1 MNTFMQDIRYA
12 FRVLLKSPG
21 FAAVAILTLALGIGA
36 NTAIFSVIDAT
47 LLKPLPYPDTD
58 RLVLIWQTYGGNG
71 PNNINIVSALNMQ
84 DVQKQNTVLESMA
97 WFDSAGKGY
106 NLAVGD
112 QPERVSGVRV
122 TAQFFHVLGV
132 TPFLGRTFLPEE
144 ETAGKDREVVLSYPL
159 WQRRFA
165 GDTAIIGKQIPIDGT
180 SYTVIGVMP
189 KTFEFQF
196 WSKARE
202 LWVPV
207 GYTKDDLTDRGSNSF
222 IAIGRLKPGV
232 TLEQA
237 KTEMDTIG
245 RRIAAQYPNEEK
257 NMSATVTP
265 LAEFGM
271 SDLETTLWTLLA
283 AVGFV
288 LLIACVNVANLL
300 LARGAA
306 RQRELAIRCALGAT
320 RRRLVRQLIT
330 ESLLMGF
337 LGGVAGIIVASL
349 ALDLVTPLLPA
360 DLQNLPFRHIGPIAL
375 EGRVFV
381 FALALSCLTGVLF
394 GLAPALNTRGHVND
408 PLKEGA
414 GRGLTSVGGNRLRHA
429 LVAGEVALALII
441 LAGAALMIDSMGRL
455 VGVNPGLNPKNVLTM
470 DVSTAQKD
478 LYYGPPTDAHF
489 CDELTAHLGAIPGVV
504 SVGAVAHLPLSGGN
518 AGRGFT
524 IEGRPDPGNHN
535 QPGANYSVACPN
547 FSRTMGIPIV
557 EGREFTNA
565 DGVSAAGVIVINEAM
580 ARRYWPKT
588 DPVGQ
593 HIKIG
598 RFNSDAPWLTV
609 VGVAANFL
617 HNGLDTKPQA
627 HFYRPFAQAAW
638 PFMTVVMRTTTTPAS
653 FEHLARRA
661 LAQMS
666 GNYPAS
672 NVLTMDQ
679 IVSDSL
685 GSRRFPMLLLSA
697 FASLALI
704 LSAVGIAGVVGY
716 SVVQRTY
723 EIGIRVALGAQ
734 PRDVLKL
741 VLGGSMLWTLGGVA
755 VGIAGALG
763 LTRLLGKLL
772 YGVRPTDPVI
782 LGATA
787 ILLIIVALAACY
799 FPARRAMRVD
809 PIVALR
815 YE

>member
-1 MNTFMQDIRYA
+1 MLIQDIRFA
-12 FRVLLKSPG
+12 LRVLFKSPG

-36 NTAIFSVIDAT
+36 NTAIFSVINAT
-47 LLKPLPYPDTD
+47 LLKPLPYPGTD
-58 RLVLIWQTYGGNG
+58 RLVLVWQTYGGNG
-71 PNNINIVSALNMQ
+71 PNNINIVSALNMM

-132 TPFLGRTFLPEE
+132 RPLLGRTFLSEE
-144 ETAGKDREVVLSYPL
+144 ESAGRDREVVLSYPL
-159 WQRRFA
+159 WQERFA
-165 GDTAIIGKQIPIDGT
+165 GDAAIIGKQIPIDGE

-202 LWVPV
+202 LWVPA
-207 GYTKDDLTDRGSNSF
+207 GYTKNDLTDRGSNSF
-222 IAIGRLKPGV
+222 IAVGRLKPGV

-237 KTEMDTIG
+237 KVEMDTIG
-245 RRIAAQYPNEEK
+245 HRLAKQYPNDDRD
-257 NMSATVTP
+257 MSATVMP
-265 LAEFGM
+265 LTEFGM
-271 SDLETTLWTLLA
+271 RELKTTLWALLA

-300 LARGAA
+300 LARGAG

-320 RRRLVRQLIT
+320 RRRLVHQLIT

-337 LGGVAGIIVASL
+337 LGGIAGIIVAWL
-349 ALDLVTPLLPA
+349 GLDLVTPLLPS
-360 DLQNLPFRHIGPIAL
+360 DLQYLPFRHVGSIAL
-375 EGRVFV
+375 DGRVFV

-394 GLAPALNTRGHVND
+394 GLAPALSMRSQIID

-414 GRGLTSVGGNRLRHA
+414 GRGLTSVTGNRLRHA
-429 LVAGEVALALII
+429 LVAGEVALALIV

-455 VGVNPGLNPKNVLTM
+455 LGVNPGLNPKNVLTL
-470 DVSTAQKD
+470 DVSTAQEN
-478 LYYGPPTDAHF
+478 LYVGPPADEQF
-489 CDELTAHLGAIPGVV
+489 CQQLTERLGAIPGVL
-504 SVGAVAHLPLSGGN
+504 SVGAVAHLPLGGGS

-524 IEGRPDPGNHN
+524 IEGRPDPGPKDE
-535 QPGANYSVACPN
+535 PGGGYSVACPN
-547 FSRTMGIPIV
+547 FFHTMGISLV
-557 EGREFTNA
+557 AGREFTDA
-565 DGVSAAGVIVINEAM
+565 DTVNSAGVIVMNEAT
-580 ARRYWPKT
+580 ARRYWPK
-588 DPVGQ
+588 GGALGA
-593 HIKIG
+593 HIKLAA
-598 RFNSDAPWLTV
+598 FNDPAPWLTV
-609 VGVAANFL
+609 VGITADFR
-617 HNGLDTKPQA
+617 HDGLDAKPRPY
-627 HFYRPFAQAAW
+627 FYRPFTQAGW
-638 PFMTVVMRTTTTPAS
+638 PVMTVVMRTTTNPAS
-653 FEHLARRA
+653 FEQPARWA

-666 GNYPAS
+666 GDYPAA
-672 NVLTMDQ
+672 NVLTMEQ

-741 VLGGSMLWTLGGVA
+741 VIGGSMLWTLGGVA
-755 VGIAGALG
+755 VGIGGAVG
-763 LTRLLGKLL
+763 LTRLLGNLL
-772 YGVRPTDPVI
+772 YGVQPTDPVI
-782 LGATA
+782 LGTTA
-787 ILLIIVALAACY
+787 ALLIVVALAACY

-809 PIVALR
+809 PMVALR